1 MTESSTP
8 PRPIRAE
15 LVLLDS
21 QSACAAVTW
30 PRVDRFDESAED
42 FEQRRVGAMEIPGS
56 GLWFS
61 IEDWSGK
68 SGVMGPDLVRI
79 FKKLFGN
86 ELIGA
91 NGEVEGDVVRYAKA
105 LIARRLKSPVHRTP
119 TASGGR
125 GLDS

>member
-1 MTESSTP
+1 MT
-8 PRPIRAE
+8 IRAD

-21 QSACAAVTW
+21 QAACAAVTW
-30 PRVDRFDESAED
+30 PKVDRFDESVED
-42 FEQRRVGAMEIPGS
+42 FEKRRVGAMEIPGS

-68 SGVMGPDLVRI
+68 SGIMGPELVRI

-91 NGEVEGDVVRYAKA
+91 NGEVEGDVVRYAKTI
-105 LIARRLKSPVHRTP
+105 IARRIRSPMHKKS
-119 TASGGR
+119 TAAGR
-125 GLDS
+125 VLDS